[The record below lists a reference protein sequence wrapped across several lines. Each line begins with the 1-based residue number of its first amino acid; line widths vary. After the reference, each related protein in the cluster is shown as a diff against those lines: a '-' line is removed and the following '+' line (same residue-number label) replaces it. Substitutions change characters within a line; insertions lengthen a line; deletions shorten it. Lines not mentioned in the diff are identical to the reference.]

1 VNYLN
6 FSQSNFLKL
15 NVFSIQAMKKNIQKY
30 LVILFLMGSVQFVFG
45 QASALQDSMLKGN
58 SLYTSGKYAEAV
70 KTYEAIAA
78 KGFDSFELY
87 YNLGNALYKTNNI
100 TYSILNYERALK
112 LSPGNEDARFN
123 LEMAKRQVVDNID
136 LLPEPGFLRW
146 WHELINSR
154 PADTWGTHTLVSFF
168 LFLLFFALFLFS
180 ATIRNKQLTF
190 WFAILFL
197 SYSLLTFYFGSSQ
210 RSKLVHHNS
219 GVITERSVRMKGSP
233 SETGTELF
241 ILHEG
246 LSVQITDKLGDWIE
260 IRLADG
266 NKGWVKETA
275 LIRI

>member
-1 VNYLN
+1 MKNTKNYIHKHLLVLI
-6 FSQSNFLKL
+6 FLC
-15 NVFSIQAMKKNIQKY
+15 SIQIAA
-30 LVILFLMGSVQFVFG
+30 G
-45 QASALQDSMLKGN
+45 QPAALQDSLAKGN
-58 SLYTSGKYAEAV
+58 QLYTSGKYAQAA
-70 KTYEAIAA
+70 KTYESIAA

-100 TYSILNYERALK
+100 TFAILNYERALK
-112 LSPGNEDARFN
+112 LSPANEDVIFN

-146 WHELINSR
+146 WHALISSR
-154 PADTWGTHTLVSFF
+154 PADSWATHTLVSFF
-168 LFLLFFALFLFS
+168 LFLLFFALFLF
-180 ATIRNKQLTF
+180 ATTIRNKQVTF
-190 WFAILFL
+190 WFAVVTL
-197 SYSLLTFYFGSSQ
+197 SYSLLTFSFGTSQ
-210 RSKLVHHNS
+210 RSNLVNHNS

-246 LSVQITDKLGDWIE
+246 LSVQITDKLGEWIE

-266 NKGWVKETA
+266 NKGWVKESS

>member
-1 VNYLN
+1 
-6 FSQSNFLKL
+6 
-15 NVFSIQAMKKNIQKY
+15 MKYPIEENMKRNIQKY
-30 LVILFLMGSVQFVFG
+30 LLVLLLFCGAQTVMAQPAVL
-45 QASALQDSMLKGN
+45 LDSLAKGN
-58 SLYTSGKYAEAV
+58 QLYTSGKYAAAV
-70 KTYEAIAA
+70 QTYEAIAA
-78 KGFDSFELY
+78 KGFESFELY

-100 TYSILNYERALK
+100 TFAILNYERALR
-112 LSPGNEDARFN
+112 LNPTSEDARFN
-123 LEMAKRQVVDNID
+123 LEMTKKQVIDNID

-154 PADTWGTHTLVSFF
+154 SADSWGTHSLISFF
-168 LFLLFFALFLFS
+168 LFLFLFALFLFAS
-180 ATIRNKQLTF
+180 TIRNKQLTF
-190 WFAILFL
+190 WLAIITLA
-197 SYSLLTFYFGSSQ
+197 YSLLTFSFGSSQ
-210 RSKLVHHNS
+210 RSKLVNHNS

-266 NKGWVKETA
+266 NKGWVKESA

>member
-1 VNYLN
+1 MR
-6 FSQSNFLKL
+6 FLTL
-15 NVFSIQAMKKNIQKY
+15 KY
-30 LVILFLMGSVQFVFG
+30 LLILLFLGSTQLTYG
-45 QASALQDSMLKGN
+45 QAAALQDSLNKGN
-58 SLYTSGKYAEAV
+58 QLYTSGKYAAAA

-78 KGFDSFELY
+78 KGLESFELY
-87 YNLGNALYKTNNI
+87 YNLGNALYKSNSI
-100 TYSILNYERALK
+100 TFAILNYERALK
-112 LSPGNEDARFN
+112 LLPTSEDARFN

-146 WHELINSR
+146 WHELISSK
-154 PADTWGTHTLVSFF
+154 PADSWGTHSLVSFF
-168 LFLLFFALFLFS
+168 LFLLLFALFLF
-180 ATIRNKQLTF
+180 ATTIRNKQLTF
-190 WFAILFL
+190 WFAVIAFT
-197 SYSLLTFYFGSSQ
+197 YSVLTFSFGSSQ

-266 NKGWVKETA
+266 NKGWVKESSI
-275 LIRI
+275 IRI

>member
-1 VNYLN
+1 MA
-6 FSQSNFLKL
+6 QP
-15 NVFSIQAMKKNIQKY
+15 A
-30 LVILFLMGSVQFVFG
+30 
-45 QASALQDSMLKGN
+45 ALQDSLAKGN
-58 SLYTSGKYAEAV
+58 QLYTSGKYAEAA

-87 YNLGNALYKTNNI
+87 YNLGNALYKSNSI
-100 TYSILNYERALK
+100 TFAILNYERALK
-112 LSPGNEDARFN
+112 LSPNNEDARFN
-123 LEMAKRQVVDNID
+123 LEMAKKQVVDNID

-146 WHELINSR
+146 WHELIKSR
-154 PADTWGTHTLVSFF
+154 PADSWANHTLVSFF
-168 LFLLFFALFLFS
+168 LFLLFFALFLF
-180 ATIRNKQLTF
+180 ATTIRNKQLTF
-190 WFAILFL
+190 WLAVVALA
-197 SYSLLTFYFGSSQ
+197 YSLLTFSFGSSQ
-210 RSKLVHHNS
+210 RNNFVNHNS

-266 NKGWVKETA
+266 NKGWVKESA

>member
-1 VNYLN
+1 MKNFILKYL
-6 FSQSNFLKL
+6 LVL
-15 NVFSIQAMKKNIQKY
+15 LVFSGVPSIRAQTA
-30 LVILFLMGSVQFVFG
+30 
-45 QASALQDSMLKGN
+45 ALQDSLAKGN
-58 SLYTSGKYAEAV
+58 QLYASAKFAAAV

-78 KGFDSFELY
+78 KGFESFDLY
-87 YNLGNALYKTNNI
+87 YNLGNALYKSNNI
-100 TYSILNYERALK
+100 TFAILNYERALK
-112 LSPGNEDARFN
+112 LVPGNEDARFN
-123 LEMAKRQVVDNID
+123 LEMAKKQVVDNID

-146 WHELINSR
+146 WHELINAR
-154 PADTWGTHTLVSFF
+154 PADSWGTQSLVSFF
-168 LFLLFFALFLFS
+168 LFLLFFALFLF
-180 ATIRNKQLTF
+180 ATTIRYKQFTF
-190 WFAILFL
+190 WLAVIALA
-197 SYSLLTFYFGSSQ
+197 YSLLTFSFGSSQ

-266 NKGWVKETA
+266 NKGWVKESA

>member
-1 VNYLN
+1 MRN
-6 FSQSNFLKL
+6 FISKILLLLLFIS
-15 NVFSIQAMKKNIQKY
+15 SIQ
-30 LVILFLMGSVQFVFG
+30 VVSG
-45 QASALQDSMLKGN
+45 QTAALQDSLVKGN
-58 SLYTSGKYAEAV
+58 QLYTSGKYAEAA
-70 KTYEAIAA
+70 KTYEAIAS

-100 TYSILNYERALK
+100 TFAILNYERALK
-112 LSPGNEDARFN
+112 LSPTSEDARFN

-154 PADTWGTHTLVSFF
+154 PADGWATHTLVSFF
-168 LFLLFFALFLFS
+168 LFLLLFALFLF
-180 ATIRNKQLTF
+180 ATTIRNKQLTF
-190 WFAILFL
+190 WLAVVAL
-197 SYSLLTFYFGSSQ
+197 SYSLLTFSFGSSQ

-266 NKGWVKETA
+266 NKGWVKESA

>member
-1 VNYLN
+1 MRYLIRNYLILLII
-6 FSQSNFLKL
+6 FS
-15 NVFSIQAMKKNIQKY
+15 
-30 LVILFLMGSVQFVFG
+30 GVQIVCG
-45 QASALQDSMLKGN
+45 QPAALQDSMVKAN
-58 SLYTSGKYAEAV
+58 QLYTSGKYAEAV
-70 KTYEAIAA
+70 KTYEAIAG

-87 YNLGNALYKTNNI
+87 YNLGNALYKSNNI
-100 TYSILNYERALK
+100 TFSILNYERALK
-112 LSPGNEDARFN
+112 LSPTNEDARFN

-154 PADTWGTHTLVSFF
+154 PADSWATHTLVSFF
-168 LFLLFFALFLFS
+168 LFLLLFALFLF
-180 ATIRNKQLTF
+180 ATTIRNKQLTF
-190 WFAILFL
+190 WLAVVALT
-197 SYSLLTFYFGSSQ
+197 YSLLTFSFGSSQ

-266 NKGWVKETA
+266 NKGWVKESS

>member
-1 VNYLN
+1 MKN
-6 FSQSNFLKL
+6 F
-15 NVFSIQAMKKNIQKY
+15 IQKY
-30 LVILFLMGSVQFVFG
+30 LLILLFFSGIQVVSG
-45 QASALQDSMLKGN
+45 QTAALQDSLAKGN
-58 SLYTSGKYAEAV
+58 QLYTSGKYAEAA
-70 KTYEAIAA
+70 KTYEAIAS

-100 TYSILNYERALK
+100 TFAILNYERALK
-112 LSPGNEDARFN
+112 LSPTSEDARFN

-146 WHELINSR
+146 WHELINSK
-154 PADTWGTHTLVSFF
+154 PADGWATHTLVGFF
-168 LFLLFFALFLFS
+168 LFLLLFALFLF
-180 ATIRNKQLTF
+180 ATTIRIKQLTF
-190 WFAILFL
+190 WLAVVALA
-197 SYSLLTFYFGSSQ
+197 YSLLTFSFGSSQ
-210 RSKLVHHNS
+210 RSKLMHHNS

-266 NKGWVKETA
+266 NKGWVKESA

>member
-1 VNYLN
+1 MKN
-6 FSQSNFLKL
+6 F
-15 NVFSIQAMKKNIQKY
+15 IQKY
-30 LVILFLMGSVQFVFG
+30 LLILLFFSGIQAVSG
-45 QASALQDSMLKGN
+45 QTAALQDSMVKGN
-58 SLYTSGKYAEAV
+58 QLYTSGKYAEAA
-70 KTYEAIAA
+70 KTYEAIAS

-100 TYSILNYERALK
+100 TFAILNYERALK
-112 LSPGNEDARFN
+112 LSPTSEDARFN

-154 PADTWGTHTLVSFF
+154 PADGWATHTLVSFF
-168 LFLLFFALFLFS
+168 LFLLLFALFLF
-180 ATIRNKQLTF
+180 ATTIRNKQLTF
-190 WFAILFL
+190 WLAVVALA
-197 SYSLLTFYFGSSQ
+197 YSLLTFSFGSSQ
-210 RSKLVHHNS
+210 RSKLMHHNS

-266 NKGWVKETA
+266 NKGWVKESA

>member
-1 VNYLN
+1 
-6 FSQSNFLKL
+6 
-15 NVFSIQAMKKNIQKY
+15 MKNILQKY
-30 LVILFLMGSVQFVFG
+30 LLILLLVSSIQVVTG
-45 QASALQDSMLKGN
+45 QPAALKDSLAKGN
-58 SLYTSGKYAEAV
+58 QLYTAAKFAAAV

-78 KGFDSFELY
+78 QGFESFELY

-100 TYSILNYERALK
+100 TFAILNYERALK
-112 LSPGNEDARFN
+112 LSPGNEDAKFN

-146 WHELINSR
+146 WHELIASR
-154 PADTWGTHTLVSFF
+154 PADGWGTQSLISFF
-168 LFLLFFALFLFS
+168 LFLLFFALFLF
-180 ATIRNKQLTF
+180 ATTIRNKQITF
-190 WFAILFL
+190 WFAIAALT
-197 SYSLLTFYFGSSQ
+197 YSLITFSFGSSQ

-246 LSVQITDKLGDWIE
+246 LSVTITDKLGDWIE

-266 NKGWVKETA
+266 NKGWVKESA

>member
-1 VNYLN
+1 MRYL
-6 FSQSNFLKL
+6 
-15 NVFSIQAMKKNIQKY
+15 IQKF
-30 LVILFLMGSVQFVFG
+30 LLILMLFGSILMVYG
-45 QASALQDSMLKGN
+45 QPASLQDSMVTAN
-58 SLYTSGKYAEAV
+58 QLYTSGKYAEAV
-70 KTYEAIAA
+70 KTYEAIAGQ
-78 KGFDSFELY
+78 GFDSFELY
-87 YNLGNALYKTNNI
+87 YNLGNALYKSNNI
-100 TYSILNYERALK
+100 TFAILNYERALK
-112 LSPGNEDARFN
+112 LSPTNEDARFN

-154 PADTWGTHTLVSFF
+154 SADSWGTHTLVSFF
-168 LFLLFFALFLFS
+168 LFLFLFALFLF
-180 ATIRNKQLTF
+180 ATTIRNKQLTF
-190 WFAILFL
+190 WLAVIALT
-197 SYSLLTFYFGSSQ
+197 YSLVTFSFGSSQ
-210 RSKLVHHNS
+210 RSKLIHHNS

-266 NKGWVKETA
+266 NKGWVKESA

>member
-1 VNYLN
+1 MRN
-6 FSQSNFLKL
+6 FISKILLLLLFIS
-15 NVFSIQAMKKNIQKY
+15 SIQ
-30 LVILFLMGSVQFVFG
+30 VVSG
-45 QASALQDSMLKGN
+45 QTAALQDSLVKGN
-58 SLYTSGKYAEAV
+58 QLYTSGKYAEAA
-70 KTYEAIAA
+70 KTYEAIAS

-100 TYSILNYERALK
+100 TFAILNYERALK
-112 LSPGNEDARFN
+112 LSPTSEDARFN

-154 PADTWGTHTLVSFF
+154 PADGWATHTLVSFF
-168 LFLLFFALFLFS
+168 LFLLLFALFLF
-180 ATIRNKQLTF
+180 ATTIRNKQLTF
-190 WFAILFL
+190 WLAVVAL
-197 SYSLLTFYFGSSQ
+197 SYSLLTFSFGSSQ

-266 NKGWVKETA
+266 NKGWVKESS

>member
-1 VNYLN
+1 MRFLTRKYLLILV
-6 FSQSNFLKL
+6 FLG
-15 NVFSIQAMKKNIQKY
+15 SIQLTY
-30 LVILFLMGSVQFVFG
+30 G
-45 QASALQDSMLKGN
+45 QAAALQDSLNKGN
-58 SLYTSGKYAEAV
+58 QLYTSGKYAAAA

-78 KGFDSFELY
+78 KGFESFELY
-87 YNLGNALYKTNNI
+87 YNLGNALYKSNSI
-100 TYSILNYERALK
+100 TFAILNYERALK
-112 LSPGNEDARFN
+112 LLPTSEDARFN

-146 WHELINSR
+146 WHELISSK
-154 PADTWGTHTLVSFF
+154 PADSWGTHSLVSFF
-168 LFLLFFALFLFS
+168 LFLLLFALFLF
-180 ATIRNKQLTF
+180 ATTIRNKQLTF
-190 WFAILFL
+190 WFAIIALT
-197 SYSLLTFYFGSSQ
+197 YSLLTFSFGSSQ

-266 NKGWVKETA
+266 NKGWVKESSI
-275 LIRI
+275 IRI